1 MKLKTKFTLVSVWLI
16 LQLFLLVAGMSIGY
30 GITQSV
36 KNYQYELVRAHYHI
50 EDLSEFIEQIDS
62 RGIDFSTLYQVWTQ
76 KFLQVRSD
84 FALLNTNPARNFFSA
99 ELNSELDEIQEYW
112 KILEDRC
119 NDLDAAYKKM
129 TGCPCSDDLKK
140 NIAVS
145 GITEAVAPYLDKEDI
160 ADLVTG
166 HTDAQRKIPAV
177 RSSKQQVALVIGS
190 VTVLLDA
197 AVARYN
203 RLSLLAALCL
213 ALVSS
218 AVVLT
223 VILLSTTGLIKR
235 IKILQRMSEKLAD
248 KDFTVKV
255 TPEGSTE
262 MFRLMQDL
270 DDTVLQLNKFFML
283 IKQTAENILVADTAI
298 SDSVSSTS
306 SATSQI
312 KAGIESIS
320 SEFGSVEG
328 AVKRSIASIRITD
341 QTVRTVV
348 MSTEQQTEAI
358 NESSAAVLAM
368 TNTIGMMSTK
378 IQERKK
384 STEAAQRLVQE
395 GGDKITSVSNGL
407 QQVTSQ
413 LDEVNEIVTIINS
426 IAEQTN
432 ILSINAAIESA
443 HAGSSGAGF
452 AVVADEIRSLAEST
466 EINAKRISTSV
477 GSIVATVKQANMT
490 SNDAAEAFT
499 LVSKNVYSMMDFIR
513 EIADGIRNIDD
524 KSQNITAK
532 ISETAGTAEK
542 INGYCENLN
551 GQQEKVSNE
560 VAALHEIFTQSMN
573 GLKEILDSTHDIIKR
588 MQLVNERSTDS
599 YEKVIHLQKILAEFK
614 TAGEQTLQP
623 SPLASP

>member
-1 MKLKTKFTLVSVWLI
+1 
-16 LQLFLLVAGMSIGY
+16 
-30 GITQSV
+30 
-36 KNYQYELVRAHYHI
+36 
-50 EDLSEFIEQIDS
+50 
-62 RGIDFSTLYQVWTQ
+62 
-76 KFLQVRSD
+76 
-84 FALLNTNPARNFFSA
+84 
-99 ELNSELDEIQEYW
+99 
-112 KILEDRC
+112 
-119 NDLDAAYKKM
+119 
-129 TGCPCSDDLKK
+129 
-140 NIAVS
+140 
-145 GITEAVAPYLDKEDI
+145 
-160 ADLVTG
+160 
-166 HTDAQRKIPAV
+166 
-177 RSSKQQVALVIGS
+177 
-190 VTVLLDA
+190 
-197 AVARYN
+197 
-203 RLSLLAALCL
+203 
-213 ALVSS
+213 
-218 AVVLT
+218 
-223 VILLSTTGLIKR
+223 
-235 IKILQRMSEKLAD
+235 
-248 KDFTVKV
+248 
-255 TPEGSTE
+255 
-262 MFRLMQDL
+262 
-270 DDTVLQLNKFFML
+270 
-283 IKQTAENILVADTAI
+283 
-298 SDSVSSTS
+298 
-306 SATSQI
+306 
-312 KAGIESIS
+312 
-320 SEFGSVEG
+320 
-328 AVKRSIASIRITD
+328 
-341 QTVRTVV
+341 
-348 MSTEQQTEAI
+348 
-358 NESSAAVLAM
+358 M